1 MGLLLQPESMAMLM
15 TTLITVIKYCFTI
28 MTILVVLDF
37 CKGKKITAK
46 KRGSER
52 GALKILL
59 ILQLLLLIL
68 KVAPQITRQYRPS
81 RSSHSYPFAA

>member
-15 TTLITVIKYCFTI
+15 TTLITAIKYCFTI

-46 KRGSER
+46 KKRLREGS
-52 GALKILL
+52 
-59 ILQLLLLIL
+59 
-68 KVAPQITRQYRPS
+68 P
-81 RSSHSYPFAA
+81 